1 LHSYPH
7 WPFLSDPSH
16 PILSVVWAVFVHGCI
31 SLLVV
36 SPIVWRSRH
45 SERNAVIAF
54 IAGPAVDL
62 DHVIAIGSLD
72 PSRLEHI
79 AGGRPVTHS
88 VLFAVLL
95 SLLVLALTR
104 RILLC
109 WSVFAV
115 IVSHLLFDAAG
126 GSERWLYPLE
136 HPQSV
141 PWLSCPIG
149 ILVLTLLSWLAV
161 SRWPERVD
169 GLRAQ

>member
-1 LHSYPH
+1 MHPYPH

-36 SPIVWRSRH
+36 APIVWSSRH
-45 SERNAVIAF
+45 RERNAVIAF

-62 DHVIAIGSLD
+62 DHVFAIGSLD
-72 PSRLEHI
+72 PSRLEQI

-88 VLFAVLL
+88 VLFALL
-95 SLLVLALTR
+95 FSLLVLAFTR
-104 RILLC
+104 RTLLA
-109 WSVFAV
+109 WSVFAI

-136 HPQSV
+136 RPQSA

-149 ILVLTLLSWLAV
+149 IIVLTLISRLLVQRRHETVV
-161 SRWPERVD
+161 SLQ
-169 GLRAQ
+169 GQ

>member
-1 LHSYPH
+1 VHPYPH

-16 PILSVVWAVFVHGCI
+16 PTLSVAWAGFVHGCI

-36 SPIVWRSRH
+36 APIVWSSRH
-45 SERNAVIAF
+45 RERNAAVAF
-54 IAGPAVDL
+54 IAGSVVDL
-62 DHVIAIGSLD
+62 DHVFAVGSLD

-88 VLFAVLL
+88 VLFGLVL
-95 SLLVLALTR
+95 SLLVLWFTR
-104 RILLC
+104 RIVLA

-136 HPQSV
+136 HPQSA

-149 ILVLTLLSWLAV
+149 IIALTVISWMLVQRRTETVV
-161 SRWPERVD
+161 SLQGR
-169 GLRAQ
+169 

>member
-1 LHSYPH
+1 VHPYPH

-36 SPIVWRSRH
+36 WPIVWQSRH
-45 SERNAVIAF
+45 RERNAVIAF

-95 SLLVLALTR
+95 SLLILALTR
-104 RILLC
+104 RMLLA

-126 GSERWLYPLE
+126 GSERWLYPIE

-149 ILVLTLLSWLAV
+149 IIVLTLISWLLV
-161 SRWPERVD
+161 TRRPETVD
-169 GLRAQ
+169 ILQAR